1 MRATYHES
9 TKGVD
14 DMRRLEG
21 VSRGSLIGWLLLA
34 LSIVATPIAADAAGV
49 DVTGTWNLTAN
60 DPGDGCRWTGLM
72 FLTQTGMDFTGS
84 ASLNLVAGGGQ
95 CLAVVSGTIQGSISG
110 SGSGFFIDFGL
121 ASGPFG
127 SASFDGTVTEDGQS
141 ATGEFT
147 NNASG
152 TWSAQKQPP
161 HPAPTL
167 SGIAL
172 ATLFG
177 LLTVAGVVCVRRRVV

>member
-1 MRATYHES
+1 MQE
-9 TKGVD
+9 GVD

-34 LSIVATPIAADAAGV
+34 LSIVATPIAANAAGV
-49 DVTGTWNLTAN
+49 DVTGTWNLTVD
-60 DPGDGCRWTGLM
+60 DPTDGCKWAGQL

-84 ASLNLVAGGGQ
+84 TSVNRVTGGAQ
-95 CLAVVSGTIQGSISG
+95 CLGFLGGTVQGSISG
-110 SGSGFFIDFGL
+110 SGSGFFINFGL
-121 ASGPFG
+121 ASGSFG
-127 SASFDGTVTEDGQS
+127 SATFDGTVSEDGQS
-141 ATGEFT
+141 ANGEFT
-147 NNASG
+147 NEASG